1 MFDPAK
7 LGEEADTM
15 IAALNQQKA
24 DTAPE
29 AENQQL
35 DGRAEAI
42 AQPADTPA
50 PEPQPIDDQGV
61 DSARAEPDLS
71 GQLAELKKQ
80 ADAADQ
86 RWRVLQGMIDKKDEE
101 ISSLRLLLGQLSSK
115 QGTEKPAE
123 PTGPLVTAE
132 DINEYGSSF
141 LDMIGRKAEEVF
153 LRLMTPYQQRIEQLS
168 GSLNTVATTSVKSA
182 QQQFEAA
189 LSTAV
194 PKWRQ
199 INVDPQF
206 LAWLEVPAPFTK
218 AKKLDLLR
226 QAYQEL
232 DSEKVIEFFTSYE
245 AETQAGQQTQQAQQ
259 PNAAAHA
266 APGRSR
272 APAAARTE
280 NTGEGRVWT
289 RAAIAKLY
297 DDKANRKISQ
307 KEFDELERDIFRA
320 QRENRIAA

>member
-1 MFDPAK
+1 MFDPSK
-7 LGEEADTM
+7 IGEEADSM

-24 DTAPE
+24 ETPP
-29 AENQQL
+29 AEDQ
-35 DGRAEAI
+35 GPAEHAEAI

-50 PEPQPIDDQGV
+50 PEVQPNDPQGV
-61 DSARAEPDLS
+61 VSAQPEPDLS

-101 ISSLRLLLGQLSSK
+101 ISSLRLLLGQLSSR
-115 QGTEKPAE
+115 QDTEKPAE
-123 PTGPLVTAE
+123 TTGPLITAE
-132 DINEYGSSF
+132 DVNEYGSSF

-153 LRLMTPYQQRIEQLS
+153 TRLMAPYQQRMEQLT
-168 GSLNTVATTSVKSA
+168 GSLNTVASTSVKSA
-182 QQQFEAA
+182 QQQFETA

-194 PKWRQ
+194 PKWRE

-206 LAWLEVPAPFTK
+206 LAWLDVPAPFTK
-218 AKKLDLLR
+218 MKKLDLLR
-226 QAYQEL
+226 QSYQDL
-232 DSEKVIEFFTSYE
+232 DAEKVIEFFTSFLT
-245 AETQAGQQTQQAQQ
+245 ETQGTPQPQPAQ
-259 PNAAAHA
+259 PSAAAHV

-272 APAAARTE
+272 APAAQRAE

-289 RAAIAKLY
+289 RAAISKLY
-297 DDKANRKISQ
+297 DDKAKKLISQ